1 MKVFKNRKMLLLLF
15 VVFAALITFI
25 GISYSAILDNDVEV
39 KLDTNLTYYLDVNY
53 DGVDRYGIQSSNS
66 ATAEINSG
74 VITITDKIPDGL
86 TFIGFVTTDDGSIG
100 AVKRSDGST
109 CVGKVIDDTNEASTN
124 EGTWNNDNTEYTY
137 HGLHYNANNRT
148 VTFKVKNLKAGCKLT
163 VGIIT
168 KTPASIDDPLTQEVE
183 TRRDFYNFAT
193 IKEDSLTID
202 SNTVHVF
209 MGDEN
214 LPMYYVDYNYVGDN
228 VPYDAPL
235 APESKAYVAGAKVT
249 VAPPVDYEGYT
260 FSGWTSTDVTI
271 TNGSF
276 TMPNNHVILQGS
288 FTSIDKNDV
297 IYEIDGVVPSG
308 YIKPSTK
315 DYYPE
320 SNVKVDSLSDGDV
333 FNGYRF
339 NGWDTS
345 DVLIDDNNHFIMPD
359 QNVTLRGAFTEVK
372 YSVTYVFNNGSLPP
386 NASSL
391 LPEPRTYSPG
401 ETVVLADVIDPDGY
415 HFLGWYHE
423 DNFTMPE
430 ENIVIYGEWMVRT
443 GTFEPT
449 ITKEL
454 VGEKVLY
461 RPGETVTFKTTV
473 TNTASFPIHDV
484 MVKENVDNARFI
496 EGEGYNLETNH
507 IASIDNLNAGAS
519 IDLYSTYVVLDT
531 DADTVTN
538 EVILIGAL
546 ADNHYVLKDKEYKA
560 TATFSVQSNLVVH
573 HYLEDTTTKV
583 YEDEISEI
591 VYGTGYTTSYKSSD
605 ALFDEYKNDYEYNN
619 NHTGDPING
628 TVNKSS
634 IEVTYYYHLKP
645 SMLTIH
651 YYVDGT
657 SDSLCADIHTNKLY
671 RDSYEAHTCNEISNN
686 YRFKKVISSDNN
698 SVINNTDVTG
708 IVKQDN
714 IVITYYYELKP
725 SRVTTHHKDVNS
737 NNNLVDD
744 VVQDLFYGN
753 EYTSSISS
761 NVPQNYEFV
770 SRTDNY
776 TGIISQDN
784 IEITYYYQQKDS
796 NLSASIIKTGTDS
809 LTSRNDKVTYNIK
822 YNATVGEYVGDG
834 TITIIDYLP
843 YKIDTSNSNL
853 DGGVYNDTDKTIT
866 WNVTWSGINS
876 YSNNSSKEINKQ
888 IIIKYIDYPPTGV
901 IINRVSGKIVLS
913 NNNRTIE
920 GTISTNI
927 NIPGKIIVH
936 HYLAGTEESLR
947 DDVVGTGLVNET
959 YITKALELEG
969 YKVVKIPDKETLSYK
984 EEDQEVTY
992 EYERLKYDIVTE
1004 VIGGVGNIT
1013 GDETIYYGEDS
1024 TKDKIVITPNEGYEI
1039 TRIIVNDKDIQ
1050 ITNKDKMILDNFKS
1064 VKENI
1069 KVQVEFGEKVAP
1081 TPITGKTKSLYII
1094 VISLILL
1101 AITVFIVYKKET
1113 KDNRN

>member
-1 MKVFKNRKMLLLLF
+1 MKVFKNRKVLLLLF

-109 CVGKVIDDTNEASTN
+109 CVGKVIDDTNEASTS

-209 MGDEN
+209 MGDES
-214 LPMYYVDYNYVGDN
+214 LPMYYVDYNYIGDN

-297 IYEIDGVVPSG
+297 IYEIDGVVPRG

-345 DVLIDDNNHFIMPD
+345 DVLVDDNNHFIMPD

-430 ENIVIYGEWMVRT
+430 ENVVIYGEWMVRT
-443 GTFEPT
+443 GTFEPA

-619 NHTGDPING
+619 NHIGDPING

-645 SMLTIH
+645 SILTIH
-651 YYVDGT
+651 YYADGT
-657 SDSLCADIHTNKLY
+657 SDSLCADIYSDKLY
-671 RDSYEAHTCNEISNN
+671 RDSYEAHTCNEVSNN
-686 YRFKKVISSDNN
+686 YKFKSIISTDNN

-714 IVITYYYELKP
+714 IVITYHYELKP
-725 SRVTTHHKDVNS
+725 SRVITHHKDINS
-737 NNNLVDD
+737 NTNIVDD
-744 VVQDLFYGN
+744 VVQDLFYGD

-761 NVPQNYEFV
+761 NIPQNYEFA
-770 SRTDNY
+770 RKTDNY
-776 TGIISQDN
+776 TGIVSQDN

-796 NLSASIIKTGTDS
+796 SLSTSIIKTGTNKI
-809 LTSRNDKVTYNIK
+809 TSRNDNVTYNIK
-822 YNATVGEYVGDG
+822 YNATVEEYVGDG

-843 YKIDTSNSNL
+843 YKIDSSNSNL
-853 DGGVYNDTDKTIT
+853 DGGVYNDNDKTIT
-866 WNVTWSGINS
+866 WNVTWSGIDTYN
-876 YSNNSSKEINKQ
+876 NNSSKEVNKQ
-888 IIIKYIDYPPTGV
+888 ISIKYIDYYPAGV
-901 IINRVSGKIVLS
+901 LINRVAGKIVLS
-913 NNNRTIE
+913 NNSRTVE
-920 GTISTNI
+920 ENVSTNI

-936 HYLAGTEESLR
+936 HYLVGTEEYLR
-947 DDVVGTGLVNET
+947 DDVTSTGLVDET
-959 YITKALELEG
+959 YIAKALELEG
-969 YKVVKIPDKETLSYK
+969 YKVVNRPSKETLTYK
-984 EEDQEVTY
+984 EEIQEVIY
-992 EYERLKYDIVTE
+992 EYERLKYNIVTE
-1004 VIGGVGNIT
+1004 VIGGVGSIT
-1013 GDETIYYGEDS
+1013 GNETIYYGEDS
-1024 TKDKIVITPNEGYEI
+1024 TKDKIVITPNDGYEI
-1039 TRIIVNDKDIQ
+1039 KRIIVNDKDLE

-1069 KVQVEFGEKVAP
+1069 KVQVEFGEKVTP

-1101 AITVFIVYKKET
+1101 AITVFIVYKK
-1113 KDNRN
+1113 RNKR

>member
-1 MKVFKNRKMLLLLF
+1 MGNLIKNKKILF
-15 VVFAALITFI
+15 ALIGFIIVVATFI
-25 GISYSAILDNDVEV
+25 GVSFSEPLNNDVEV
-39 KLDTNLTYYLDVNY
+39 AVNTDLTYYLEVTY
-53 DGVDRYGIQSSNS
+53 RGVDRKGVESGYNT
-66 ATAEINSG
+66 TAEINSG
-74 VITITDKIPDGL
+74 YIDVSDKLPDGL
-86 TFIGFVTTDDGSIG
+86 TFVGFVTTSDGSIG
-100 AVKRSDGST
+100 AVKLSDETT
-109 CVGKVIDDTNEASTN
+109 CPGKVVDDTNDPSAS

-137 HGLHYNANNRT
+137 HGLHYDVNTRT
-148 VTFKVKNLKAGCKLT
+148 VTFRIKNLKAGCKIN

-168 KTPASIDDPLTQEVE
+168 RTPTDIDDPNTTEVE
-183 TRRDFYNFAT
+183 TRRDFYNYGVAT
-193 IKEDSLTID
+193 EGNRSIF

-209 MGDEN
+209 MGLEN
-214 LPMYYVDYNYVGDN
+214 LVKYYVRYDYEGD
-228 VPYDAPL
+228 VPDNAIYYPQL
-235 APESKAYVAGAKVT
+235 SYTAGTKVE
-249 VAPPVDYEGYT
+249 VFDPVDIEGYT
-260 FSGWTSTDVTI
+260 FSGWSTNDATI
-271 TNGSF
+271 NNGSF
-276 TMPNNHVILQGS
+276 VMPNNHVTLVGS
-288 FTSIDKNDV
+288 FTSINKKSVSYDITGDVPDGYVKPNTKN
-297 IYEIDGVVPSG
+297 YFPN
-308 YIKPSTK
+308 
-315 DYYPE
+315 

-339 NGWDTS
+339 NGWSTNDATINDNKS
-345 DVLIDDNNHFIMPD
+345 FLMPNNDVVLEGN
-359 QNVTLRGAFTEVK
+359 FTEVK
-372 YSVTYVFNNGSLPP
+372 YTVTYAFHDGTTPP
-386 NASSL
+386 NANNL
-391 LPEPRTYSPG
+391 LPEQQSYSPG
-401 ETVVLADVIDPDGY
+401 ETVTLASITDPDGY

-423 DNFTMPE
+423 DNFLMPE
-430 ENIVIYGEWMVRT
+430 ENVVIYGEWMAVA
-443 GTFEPT
+443 GTFEPR

-454 VGEKVLY
+454 VGNKEFFY
-461 RPGETVTFKTTV
+461 AGETVTFKTTV
-473 TNTASFPIHDV
+473 TNTASFPIRDV
-484 MVKENVDNARFI
+484 MVKENVDNAYFI
-496 EGEGYNLETNH
+496 SGEGYNLETNH
-507 IASIDNLNAGAS
+507 IASVDSLGAGAS

-531 DADTVTN
+531 DIDTVTN
-538 EVILIGAL
+538 EVLLIGAL
-546 ADNHYVLKDKEYKA
+546 ADNNYVLKDEEYKA
-560 TATFSVQSNLVVH
+560 TATFRVQSSLVVH
-573 HYLEDTTTKV
+573 HYLEGTNDKV

-591 VYGTGYTTSYKSSD
+591 VYGTGYTTSYKSSEV
-605 ALFDEYKNDYEYNN
+605 LFDEYKNDYEYSN
-619 NHTGDPING
+619 NHVGDPING
-628 TVNKSS
+628 TVNKLS

-657 SDSLCADIHTNKLY
+657 SDSLCADINTNKLY
-671 RDSYEAHTCNEISNN
+671 RDNYEAHACNEISNN

-714 IVITYYYELKP
+714 VVITYYYELKP

-796 NLSASIIKTGTDS
+796 NLSASIIKTGTNKI
-809 LTSRNDKVTYNIK
+809 TSRNDKVTYNIK

-947 DDVVGTGLVNET
+947 DDVVSTGLVNET

-969 YKVVKIPDKETLSYK
+969 YKVVKRPSKETLTYK
-984 EEDQEVTY
+984 EEDQEVIY

-1050 ITNKDKMILDNFKS
+1050 ITNKDKMILDNFKE

-1069 KVQVEFGEKVAP
+1069 KVQVEFSEKVAP
-1081 TPITGKTKSLYII
+1081 TPITGKTNYVYII
-1094 VISLILL
+1094 VIAL
-1101 AITVFIVYKKET
+1101 ITVAIGMFILYKN
-1113 KDNRN
+1113 NRRKYEK

>member
-1 MKVFKNRKMLLLLF
+1 MKVFKNRKVLLLLF

-109 CVGKVIDDTNEASTN
+109 CVGKVIDDTNEASTS

-168 KTPASIDDPLTQEVE
+168 KTPTSIDDPLTQEVE

-209 MGDEN
+209 MGDES
-214 LPMYYVDYNYVGDN
+214 LPMYYVDYYYVGDN

-297 IYEIDGVVPSG
+297 IYEIDGVVPRG

-345 DVLIDDNNHFIMPD
+345 DVLVDDNNHFIMPD

-430 ENIVIYGEWMVRT
+430 ENVVIYGEWMVRT
-443 GTFEPT
+443 GTFEPA

-619 NHTGDPING
+619 NHIGDPING

-645 SMLTIH
+645 SILTIH
-651 YYVDGT
+651 YYADGT
-657 SDSLCADIHTNKLY
+657 SDSLCADIYSDKLY
-671 RDSYEAHTCNEISNN
+671 RDSYEAHTCNEVSNN
-686 YRFKKVISSDNN
+686 YKFKSIISTDNN

-725 SRVTTHHKDVNS
+725 SRVITHHKDINS
-737 NNNLVDD
+737 NTNIVDD
-744 VVQDLFYGN
+744 VVQDLFYGD

-761 NVPQNYEFV
+761 NIPQNYEFA
-770 SRTDNY
+770 RKTDNY
-776 TGIISQDN
+776 TGIVSQDN

-796 NLSASIIKTGTDS
+796 SLSTSIIKTGTNKI
-809 LTSRNDKVTYNIK
+809 TSRNDNVTYNIK
-822 YNATVGEYVGDG
+822 YNATVEEYVGDG
-834 TITIIDYLP
+834 TITIIDYIP
-843 YKIDTSNSNL
+843 YKIDSSNSNL
-853 DGGVYNDTDKTIT
+853 DGGVYNDNDKTIT
-866 WNVTWSGINS
+866 WNVTWSGIDTYN
-876 YSNNSSKEINKQ
+876 NNSSKEVNKQ
-888 IIIKYIDYPPTGV
+888 ISIKYIDYYPAGV
-901 IINRVSGKIVLS
+901 LINRVAGKIVLS
-913 NNNRTIE
+913 NNSRTVE
-920 GTISTNI
+920 ENVSTNI

-936 HYLAGTEESLR
+936 HYLVGTEEYLR
-947 DDVVGTGLVNET
+947 DDVTSTGLVDET
-959 YITKALELEG
+959 YIAKALELEG
-969 YKVVKIPDKETLSYK
+969 YKVVNRPSKETLTYK
-984 EEDQEVTY
+984 EEIQEVIY

-1004 VIGGVGNIT
+1004 VIGGVGSIT
-1013 GDETIYYGEDS
+1013 GNETIYYGEDS
-1024 TKDKIVITPNEGYEI
+1024 TKDKIVITPNDGYEI
-1039 TRIIVNDKDIQ
+1039 KRIIVNDKDFE

-1069 KVQVEFGEKVAP
+1069 KVQVEFREKVTP

-1101 AITVFIVYKKET
+1101 AITVFIVYKK
-1113 KDNRN
+1113 RNKR

>member
-1 MKVFKNRKMLLLLF
+1 MKVFKNRKVLLLLF

-109 CVGKVIDDTNEASTN
+109 CVGKVIDDTNEASTS

-168 KTPASIDDPLTQEVE
+168 KTPTSIDDPLTQEVE

-209 MGDEN
+209 MGDES
-214 LPMYYVDYNYVGDN
+214 LPMYYVDYYYVGDN

-297 IYEIDGVVPSG
+297 IYEIDGVVPRG

-345 DVLIDDNNHFIMPD
+345 DVLVDDNNHFIMPD

-430 ENIVIYGEWMVRT
+430 ENVVIYGEWMVRT
-443 GTFEPT
+443 GTFEPA

-507 IASIDNLNAGAS
+507 IVSIDNLNAGAS

-619 NHTGDPING
+619 NHIGDPING

-645 SMLTIH
+645 SILTIH
-651 YYVDGT
+651 YYADGT
-657 SDSLCADIHTNKLY
+657 SDSLCADIYSDKLY
-671 RDSYEAHTCNEISNN
+671 RDSYEAHTCNEVSNN
-686 YRFKKVISSDNN
+686 YKFKSIISTDNN

-725 SRVTTHHKDVNS
+725 SRVITHHKDINS
-737 NNNLVDD
+737 NTNIVDD
-744 VVQDLFYGN
+744 VVQDLFYGD

-761 NVPQNYEFV
+761 NIPQNYEFA
-770 SRTDNY
+770 RKTDNY
-776 TGIISQDN
+776 TGIVSQDN

-796 NLSASIIKTGTDS
+796 SLSTSIIKTGTNKI
-809 LTSRNDKVTYNIK
+809 TSRNDNVTYNIK
-822 YNATVGEYVGDG
+822 YNATVEEYVGDG

-843 YKIDTSNSNL
+843 YKIDSSNSNL
-853 DGGVYNDTDKTIT
+853 DGGVYNDNDKTIT
-866 WNVTWSGINS
+866 WNVTWSGIDTYN
-876 YSNNSSKEINKQ
+876 NNSSKEVNKQ
-888 IIIKYIDYPPTGV
+888 ISIKYIDYYPAGV
-901 IINRVSGKIVLS
+901 LINRVAGKIVLS
-913 NNNRTIE
+913 NNSRTVE
-920 GTISTNI
+920 ENVSTNI

-936 HYLAGTEESLR
+936 HYLVGTEEYLR
-947 DDVVGTGLVNET
+947 DDVTSTGLVDET
-959 YITKALELEG
+959 YIAKALELEG
-969 YKVVKIPDKETLSYK
+969 YKVVNRPSKETLTYK
-984 EEDQEVTY
+984 EEIQEVIY

-1004 VIGGVGNIT
+1004 VIGGVGSIT
-1013 GDETIYYGEDS
+1013 GNETIYYGEDS
-1024 TKDKIVITPNEGYEI
+1024 TKDKIVITPNDGYEI
-1039 TRIIVNDKDIQ
+1039 KRIIVNDKDFE

-1069 KVQVEFGEKVAP
+1069 KVQVEFREKVTP

-1101 AITVFIVYKKET
+1101 AITVFIVYKK
-1113 KDNRN
+1113 RNKR